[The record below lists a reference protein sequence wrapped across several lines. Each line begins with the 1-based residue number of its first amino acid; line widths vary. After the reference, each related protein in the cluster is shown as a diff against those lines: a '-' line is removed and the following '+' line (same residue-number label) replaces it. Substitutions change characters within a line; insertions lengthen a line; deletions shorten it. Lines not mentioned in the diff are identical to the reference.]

1 MLERQRLFWGA
12 RLYDLEGS
20 SGAFLAAM
28 RANCAYH
35 IRRCPDYRAVARAL
49 DFHPEQLTTEADLAR
64 IPPIP
69 TLFYKRRA
77 LFSMPE
83 RRMALR
89 VTSSGT
95 SGKFSR
101 VG

>member
-49 DFHPEQLTTEADLAR
+49 DFHPEELTTEARRRTWQKFLPS
-64 IPPIP
+64 PPC
-69 TLFYKRRA
+69 F
-77 LFSMPE
+77 
-83 RRMALR
+83 
-89 VTSSGT
+89 T
-95 SGKFSR
+95 SGALCSPCR
-101 VG
+101 SGGWPCG